1 MGYALWFSI
10 FQYTIGSTVLLLIA
24 TASERQ
30 LTKFNLDPG
39 CSLHEVCTF
48 SQWPSRFTP
57 GDPSFI
63 SHPKDIRAG
72 ALFDHCKLTLVS
84 WWKYGLDVGWVSNK
98 WSVRTCWATGLVAVL
113 HLSRIL
119 RTNEGEVLDRRKE
132 PWPMDLPETMRKA
145 EITPEAFGLEGTEL
159 DVGNTIH
166 ASAMSWNQE
175 QWICAV
181 CKEMLGKLQLRK
193 NAEN

>member
-84 WWKYGLDVGWVSNK
+84 WWKYGIDVGWVSNK
-98 WSVRTCWATGLVAVL
+98 WSVRTCWATGLVSVL

-119 RTNEGEVLDRRKE
+119 GFWGQMKVKTWTEGRSPD
-132 PWPMDLPETMRKA
+132 P
-145 EITPEAFGLEGTEL
+145 
-159 DVGNTIH
+159 
-166 ASAMSWNQE
+166 
-175 QWICAV
+175 WICQ
-181 CKEMLGKLQLRK
+181 KLRGRQKLHPRHLDWR
-193 NAEN
+193 ALS